1 MAFTAA
7 ATVTLCSY
15 QNASLFW
22 VMLWLFSASAD
33 HGMIRPDAAHV
44 RRISRW
50 QACWYDVIRIMK
62 LGPYGKTKVRRFTGH
77 APAILTRRNCKSRFQ
92 FYALASKTS
101 KRRTDVDRHVAGS
114 LVAMG

>member
-22 VMLWLFSASAD
+22 IMLWLICGPAD

-77 APAILTRRNCKSRFQ
+77 APAILTRRNCKSRFE
-92 FYALASKTS
+92 FYAPGIEDVETS
-101 KRRTDVDRHVAGS
+101 H
-114 LVAMG
+114 